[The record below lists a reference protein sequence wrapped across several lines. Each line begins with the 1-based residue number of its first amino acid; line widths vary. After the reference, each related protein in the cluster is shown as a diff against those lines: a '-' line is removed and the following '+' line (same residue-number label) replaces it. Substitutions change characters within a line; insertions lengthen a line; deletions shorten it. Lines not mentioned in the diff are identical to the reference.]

1 MRHSPWR
8 VLYGLVGENVDFIL
22 TCLRW
27 SDEGTK
33 TLVSRG
39 NLDMSWWFLGDI
51 GSIREPR
58 YVLDMCSTREPRDV

>member
-1 MRHSPWR
+1 MGAPDEDGELILLILQELCEKKVHGKM
-8 VLYGLVGENVDFIL
+8 VLLLGGNVDFIL

-39 NLDMSWWFLGDI
+39 NLYMSWGTLA
-51 GSIREPR
+51 P
-58 YVLDMCSTREPRDV
+58 